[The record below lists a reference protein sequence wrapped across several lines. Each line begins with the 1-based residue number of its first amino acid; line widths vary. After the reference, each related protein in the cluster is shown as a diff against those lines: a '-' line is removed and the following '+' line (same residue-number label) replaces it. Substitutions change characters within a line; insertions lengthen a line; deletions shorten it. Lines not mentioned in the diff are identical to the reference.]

1 MAVQFSNY
9 SPGVRQIVISGH
21 SSDSSIVKGA
31 QVLNSAENDAA
42 SPATLRITV
51 RIKNKLGLHLRPAS
65 QLVKIASQYD
75 DCDIQICKDGQQI
88 NAKSIMGVIML
99 AAEQGSE
106 LLIEATGE
114 SAAEVLSNLEQLIES
129 GFGEE

>member
-1 MAVQFSNY
+1 M
-9 SPGVRQIVISGH
+9 
-21 SSDSSIVKGA
+21 
-31 QVLNSAENDAA
+31 NSAENDAA
-42 SPATLRITV
+42 SPATFRITV

-65 QLVKIASQYD
+65 QLVKIASKYD

-106 LLIEATGE
+106 LLIEAKGE